1 MRTARATSQIDALAE
16 QSEPYKNFISSLDSE
31 VTKNGYRYSLRYFMR
46 FLKIDNYND
55 LLKIEPTKLEGIIRD
70 FIVNMRQDRKLS
82 PSTVSVRIAAI
93 AHFFEMNDVDLRW
106 KKLKKFK
113 GKFRNII
120 EDKPYTREQIKKL
133 IDRAVLRDKAAIAL
147 MASSGMRRGAL
158 PHLRLRDMEHIEKYD
173 ILKFNVYKKEQES
186 KNLLE
191 SLYSLV

>member
-1 MRTARATSQIDALAE
+1 MRTARATNQIDALAE

-55 LLKIEPTKLEGIIRD
+55 LLKIEPAKLEGIIRD

-120 EDKPYTREQIKKL
+120 EDKPYTREQIKNLTEDHDDDLDHKDYLENHSLYYLPSVCL
-133 IDRAVLRDKAAIAL
+133 IDDVFLHT
-147 MASSGMRRGAL
+147 L
-158 PHLRLRDMEHIEKYD
+158 PANSYL
-173 ILKFNVYKKEQES
+173 Q
-186 KNLLE
+186 
-191 SLYSLV
+191 